1 MSSNEVIFLEDN
13 GVYPHGEVTISLNE
27 YRDLLDIQS
36 RASILR
42 MYMVKELEKQLKK
55 QETYGHYTISE
66 AELNACDV
74 SNIMGFYPTY
84 HGFEVREAEALK
96 KKAESEVADD

>member
-1 MSSNEVIFLEDN
+1 MSDLVFLEDN

-27 YRDLLDIQS
+27 YRDLLDIQA
-36 RASILR
+36 RTSILR
-42 MYMVKELEKQLKK
+42 MYMVKELNKQLKK
-55 QETYGHYTISE
+55 QEIYGHYTISE
-66 AELNACDV
+66 TELKALDV

-96 KKAESEVADD
+96 KKAESEE